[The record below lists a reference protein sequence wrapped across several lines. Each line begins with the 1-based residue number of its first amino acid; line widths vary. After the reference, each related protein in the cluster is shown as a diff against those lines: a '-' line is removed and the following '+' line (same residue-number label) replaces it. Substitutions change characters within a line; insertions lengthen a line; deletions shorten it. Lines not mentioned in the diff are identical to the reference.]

1 MPTALIVDDDTTSR
15 ESLSEWVG
23 EQGFATHQA
32 DDLPS
37 GREIIASDR
46 IDLALLDLDLPS
58 GSGLELL
65 PDLEKQPSVDV
76 IFVTGYST
84 VDSAVEAF
92 RSGAVDYLTKPV
104 DLKRLKKLLDRARR
118 TAELNAEIGNL
129 RQELR
134 GLGRFVKLIGTSPPM
149 QHVYDLIERVAPT
162 DATVLVTGE
171 TGTGK
176 EVVAQT
182 IHALSRRAR
191 SPFVPINCGAVAPT
205 LIESELFGHERG
217 SFTGAERAHK
227 GVFERATGGTLFLD
241 DITEMPLELQVKLLR
256 TLEMGAVRRVGG
268 DGEIE
273 IDVRVVAATNVDP
286 QKAVAQGKLREDLL
300 YRLLIFPIHL
310 PPLRERRGDIPLLAQ
325 HVVNTL
331 NAKGET
337 NKHVSP
343 AAFDRLQAYTW
354 PGNVRQLKH
363 VLERAY
369 ILARD
374 EIGVTCIQLGDSP
387 PPRTGS
393 ASVEVGSSIAEM
405 EKRLI
410 LATLEH
416 TAGDKKQTAKLLGI
430 SLKTLYNRLN
440 AYAHH

>member
-241 DITEMPLELQVKLLR
+241 EITEMPLELQVKLLR

-354 PGNVRQLKH
+354 PGNVRQLKPVSYTH
-363 VLERAY
+363 LTLPTNR
-369 ILARD
+369 
-374 EIGVTCIQLGDSP
+374 
-387 PPRTGS
+387 
-393 ASVEVGSSIAEM
+393 EV
-405 EKRLI
+405 
-410 LATLEH
+410 
-416 TAGDKKQTAKLLGI
+416 
-430 SLKTLYNRLN
+430 
-440 AYAHH
+440 

>member
-205 LIESELFGHERG
+205 LIESELFRP
-217 SFTGAERAHK
+217 RARQLH
-227 GVFERATGGTLFLD
+227 GRRARPQRRVRTRDRRHALPRRDHRDAARATGEAPAHARDGRRATRRRRRRD
-241 DITEMPLELQVKLLR
+241 RDRRARGRRHQRRPTEGG
-256 TLEMGAVRRVGG
+256 GAGK
-268 DGEIE
+268 
-273 IDVRVVAATNVDP
+273 AAR
-286 QKAVAQGKLREDLL
+286 G
-300 YRLLIFPIHL
+300 
-310 PPLRERRGDIPLLAQ
+310 PPLPAADLPDPPAAAARASRRHPAPRAARGQHAQRQGRDQQARLAGGLRPPAGLHLARQRAPAQARPRARVHPRPRRDRGDL
-325 HVVNTL
+325 H
-331 NAKGET
+331 
-337 NKHVSP
+337 P
-343 AAFDRLQAYTW
+343 AR
-354 PGNVRQLKH
+354 
-363 VLERAY
+363 
-369 ILARD
+369 
-374 EIGVTCIQLGDSP
+374 
-387 PPRTGS
+387 
-393 ASVEVGSSIAEM
+393 
-405 EKRLI
+405 
-410 LATLEH
+410 
-416 TAGDKKQTAKLLGI
+416 
-430 SLKTLYNRLN
+430 
-440 AYAHH
+440 

>member
-1 MPTALIVDDDTTSR
+1 MPTALIVDDDATSR
-15 ESLSEWVG
+15 ETLSEWVS
-23 EQGFATHQA
+23 EQGFTTHQA

-37 GREIIASDR
+37 GREIIGSDR
-46 IDLALLDLDLPS
+46 VDLALLDLDLPS

-76 IFVTGYST
+76 IFITGYST

-162 DATVLVTGE
+162 DTTVLVTGE

-191 SPFVPINCGAVAPT
+191 APFVPINCGAVAPT

-227 GVFERATGGTLFLD
+227 GGFERAHGGTLFLD
-241 DITEMPLELQVKLLR
+241 EITAMPLELQVKLLR
-256 TLEMGAVRRVGG
+256 TLEMNAVRRVGG
-268 DGEIE
+268 DGELE

-286 QKAVAQGKLREDLL
+286 QKAVQQGKLREDLL

-310 PPLRERRGDIPLLAQ
+310 PPLRDRRGDIPLLAQ
-325 HVVNTL
+325 HMVNTL

-337 NKHVSP
+337 NKHISP
-343 AAFDRLQAYTW
+343 AAFDRLQAYSW

-374 EIGVTCIQLGDSP
+374 EIGVTCIQRGDSP